1 MGPEIKTSGPEFANT
16 GSQSELPPP
25 SSSESVP
32 TLEAKVVTEGVRVIS
47 VRRPNVHKQ
56 KKALPEVST
65 GSVSEQSFGAV
76 SPVGPDSASGVSDAT
91 VPADAIAPA
100 PESPEAPQAPQAS
113 AAEPG
118 PNAQMPAPP
127 MPSAPENAP

>member
-56 KKALPEVST
+56 QKTPLPEVSS
-65 GSVSEQSFGAV
+65 GSASEESSGAV
-76 SPVGPDSASGVSDAT
+76 L
-91 VPADAIAPA
+91 PA
-100 PESPEAPQAPQAS
+100 E
-113 AAEPG
+113 